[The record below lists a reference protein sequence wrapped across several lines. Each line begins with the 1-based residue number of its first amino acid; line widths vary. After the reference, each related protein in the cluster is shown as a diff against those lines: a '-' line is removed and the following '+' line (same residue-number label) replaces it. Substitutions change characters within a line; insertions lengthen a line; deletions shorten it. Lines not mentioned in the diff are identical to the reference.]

1 LENLS
6 VPCKLMFTR
15 AVNTMTKTSNESIS
29 ERLRWAREQ
38 AGLSQGQVA
47 KLLGVHRP
55 TISTIES
62 GERTVKAQE
71 VTFFSETYGVESAWI
86 LDGDAAI
93 PENESTRMVAR
104 ALEKLSQ
111 DDLEVVMK
119 VVRTLRKRGRPDE

>member
-1 LENLS
+1 
-6 VPCKLMFTR
+6 M
-15 AVNTMTKTSNESIS
+15 AVNTMTQTSNESIS

-62 GERTVKAQE
+62 GERTVKAEE
-71 VTFFSETYGVESAWI
+71 VSFFSETYGVEPDWI
-86 LDGDAAI
+86 LYGDAAI

-104 ALEKLSQ
+104 ELAKLSQ
-111 DDLEVVMK
+111 DDLEVVLR

>member
-1 LENLS
+1 
-6 VPCKLMFTR
+6 M
-15 AVNTMTKTSNESIS
+15 AVNTMTQTSNESIS

-62 GERTVKAQE
+62 GERTVKAEE
-71 VTFFSETYGVESAWI
+71 VSFFSETYGVEPDWI
-86 LDGDAAI
+86 LYGDDAL

-104 ALEKLSQ
+104 ELAKLSH
-111 DDLEVVMK
+111 DDLDVVLR
-119 VVRTLRKRGRPDE
+119 VVRTLRKRGKPDE

>member
-1 LENLS
+1 
-6 VPCKLMFTR
+6 
-15 AVNTMTKTSNESIS
+15 MTKTSNESIS

>member
-1 LENLS
+1 LS
-6 VPCKLMFTR
+6 VPFNPLLPM
-15 AVNTMTKTSNESIS
+15 AVNTMTQTSNESIS

-62 GERTVKAQE
+62 GERTVKAEE
-71 VTFFSETYGVESAWI
+71 VSFFSETYGVEPDWI
-86 LDGDAAI
+86 LYGDVAI

-104 ALEKLSQ
+104 ELAKLSH
-111 DDLEVVMK
+111 DDLDVVLR
-119 VVRTLRKRGRPDE
+119 VVRTLRRRGKPDE